1 MKVKRKYLKKVPD
14 LKEFQELGESLIRSY
29 LKINELYPF
38 KQQVTFEL
46 ANGSLW
52 YSKHGQVEGAIM
64 GDFLTLDNPD
74 ALTSLAM
81 DLQAI
86 SYSD

>member
-1 MKVKRKYLKKVPD
+1 MKVKRKYSKKVPD
-14 LKEFQELGESLIRSY
+14 LKEFHELGESLIRSY
-29 LKINELYPF
+29 LKMNELYPF
-38 KQQVTFEL
+38 KHQVTFEL

-52 YSKHGQVEGAIM
+52 YSKHGQVVGAIM
-64 GDFLTLDNPD
+64 GDFLTLDNSD
-74 ALTSLAM
+74 ALTPLSM

>member
-1 MKVKRKYLKKVPD
+1 MKINRKYLKKVPD
-14 LKEFQELGESLIRSY
+14 IKEFHELGQNLIRSY
-29 LKINELYPF
+29 LKINEIYPF

-46 ANGSLW
+46 ANGSLF
-52 YSKHGQVEGAIM
+52 YSKHGQVCGAIM
-64 GDFLTLDNPD
+64 GDFLTLDNSD
-74 ALTSLAM
+74 ALTSLAI